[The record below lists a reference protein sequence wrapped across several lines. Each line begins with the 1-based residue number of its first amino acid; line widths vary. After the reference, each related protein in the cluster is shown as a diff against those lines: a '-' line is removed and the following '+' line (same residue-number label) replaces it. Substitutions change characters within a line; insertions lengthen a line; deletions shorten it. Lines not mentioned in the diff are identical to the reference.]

1 MRYGVNDRTV
11 AALSVLATAVA
22 AVVGVLVAS
31 TAFEGRPAVL
41 PALSAGAGAVLG
53 VLLVRRFN

>member
-1 MRYGVNDRTV
+1 VNDRTV

-31 TAFEGRPAVL
+31 TAFEGQPEVL
-41 PALSAGAGAVLG
+41 PALSAGVGAIVG
-53 VLLVRRFN
+53 VLLVRRVN